1 MKKILFS
8 LVLCLMFIVSI
19 NVYAYDV
26 IDDTSEK
33 VYDFGNVLSR
43 SEENELQ
50 DLAEEFVEEYD
61 TDLII
66 VTVEEGLDEY
76 QIVTYADDFFDYNGF
91 GIGSIRSGIIM
102 AIDVTDQDTNM
113 YSVAI
118 TASGD
123 AIDLYT
129 DSDIDKMFD
138 HLSETKYDGVYEM
151 CLSFVDDA
159 EYYYHD
165 HNPLPYIFMI
175 VTPFIVSTIIIVV
188 LISKN
193 KMVRKATTATEYIE
207 EGKINITRREDRFI
221 TTHTTRV
228 RMSSSSGGGGSST
241 HRSSS
246 GRSHGGG
253 GRRI

>member
-8 LVLCLMFIVSI
+8 ILCIGLIFINPVF
-19 NVYAYDV
+19 AYEIIEDN
-26 IDDTSEK
+26 DQK
-33 VYDFGNVLSR
+33 VYDFGNSLSKH
-43 SEENELQ
+43 EEEELQ
-50 DLAEEFVEEYD
+50 ELATDFVEKYD

-66 VTVEEGLDEY
+66 VTVEEGLNEY
-76 QIVTYADDFFDYNGF
+76 QIVTYADDFFDFNGF
-91 GIGSIRSGIIM
+91 GLGSSRSGIIM
-102 AIDVTDQDTNM
+102 AIDVTDEDTDM

-118 TASGD
+118 TTSGD

-138 HLSETKYDGVYEM
+138 NLSEVKYDGVYEM
-151 CLSFVDDA
+151 CLTFLDDA
-159 EYYYHD
+159 DYYYHS

-175 VTPFIVSTIIIVV
+175 VTPFIVATIIIWV
-188 LISKN
+188 LIAKN
-193 KMVRKATTATEYIE
+193 KMVKKATSATAYLNESAV
-207 EGKINITRREDRFI
+207 NITRREDRFI

-228 RMSSSSGGGGSST
+228 RMSSSSGGSSR
-241 HRSSS
+241 HRGSS

>member
-91 GIGSIRSGIIM
+91 GIGS
-102 AIDVTDQDTNM
+102 
-113 YSVAI
+113 
-118 TASGD
+118 
-123 AIDLYT
+123 
-129 DSDIDKMFD
+129 
-138 HLSETKYDGVYEM
+138 
-151 CLSFVDDA
+151 
-159 EYYYHD
+159 
-165 HNPLPYIFMI
+165 
-175 VTPFIVSTIIIVV
+175 
-188 LISKN
+188 
-193 KMVRKATTATEYIE
+193 
-207 EGKINITRREDRFI
+207 
-221 TTHTTRV
+221 
-228 RMSSSSGGGGSST
+228 
-241 HRSSS
+241 
-246 GRSHGGG
+246 SHW
-253 GRRI
+253 ILL